1 MRAPALLK
9 NSKSPADALPSAAHP
24 SPTNWACLDAKPS
37 WAFPCVQS
45 MASSTVRSKS
55 RVTTHPERNGE
66 CIYRPRWRAM
76 RGRYA
81 RQSTHVHSVVGDAK
95 DCMPAGLQAAL
106 LFFQRRI
113 PPRLLQRKRPQ
124 SASLLSA
131 LRTPHPFRDVFQTSI
146 PAAKPS
152 QCVRLRLS
160 LVTTFRTFEHESVLT
175 KVITQ
180 FVDMKSGRHT

>member
-1 MRAPALLK
+1 
-9 NSKSPADALPSAAHP
+9 
-24 SPTNWACLDAKPS
+24 
-37 WAFPCVQS
+37 

-66 CIYRPRWRAM
+66 CVYGPRWRAV

-81 RQSTHVHSVVGDAK
+81 SQSTHVHSVVGDAK

-131 LRTPHPFRDVFQTSI
+131 LRTSHPFRDVFQTSI

-160 LVTTFRTFEHESVLT
+160 LVTTFRTFEHESVGF
-175 KVITQ
+175 ITSIPSRCPARDRV
-180 FVDMKSGRHT
+180 FADHSGRRARATTHRADRF